1 MLDLQRS
8 PWNLNLQKPNLKNFR
23 RGLNMVGS
31 RFELALKWNRF
42 WRFSDAVLIFFRWF
56 LCCFICTMNEKVTF
70 AEKLQMK
77 VNGTSINVGPKN
89 VGGYK
94 PKTYKRR
101 TSTNVV
107 IVQTSDWFKCWTVQT
122 SDRYNRQTS
131 TNVAIRE
138 NKWLN
143 FMV

>member
-1 MLDLQRS
+1 
-8 PWNLNLQKPNLKNFR
+8 
-23 RGLNMVGS
+23 
-31 RFELALKWNRF
+31 
-42 WRFSDAVLIFFRWF
+42 
-56 LCCFICTMNEKVTF
+56 MNEKVTF

-94 PKTYKRR
+94 PKT
-101 TSTNVV
+101 
-107 IVQTSDWFKCWTVQT
+107 SDWFKCWTVQT

-138 NKWLN
+138 NK
-143 FMV
+143 